1 MLFMINW
8 KTRPDTIR
16 EAVARFLATGAK
28 PLEGGKS
35 LGRWHRADISGGWHL
50 IEADNVGPIQAHC
63 AEWADLLELS
73 AAPVPLD
80 AEAGPAMAKAFGG
93 K

>member
-1 MLFMINW
+1 MQFMITW

-16 EAVARFLATGAK
+16 EAAARFLATGGQMSK
-28 PLEGGKS
+28 GSKT

-50 IEADNVGPIQAHC
+50 IEADTLGPVQQHC
-63 AEWADLLELS
+63 AEWSDMLELS
-73 AAPVPLD
+73 AVPVTSD
-80 AEAGPAMAKAFGG
+80 DEAGAVMAKVFG

>member
-16 EAVARFLATGAK
+16 EAAGRFLATGAK
-28 PLEGGKS
+28 LSEGSKS

-50 IEADNVGPIQAHC
+50 IEADSLGPIQEHC
-63 AEWADLLELS
+63 AAWADLLELS
-73 AAPVPLD
+73 VAPVTLD
-80 AEAGPAMAKAFGG
+80 AEAGPAMAKAFG